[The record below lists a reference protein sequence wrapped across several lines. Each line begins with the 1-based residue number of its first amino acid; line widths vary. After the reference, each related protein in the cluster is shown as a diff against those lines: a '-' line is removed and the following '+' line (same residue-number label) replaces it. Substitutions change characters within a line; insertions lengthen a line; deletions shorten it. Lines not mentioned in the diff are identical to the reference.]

1 VFEIPLQHDLKIG
14 IIHSPTQNA
23 KDFAQ
28 ILAKHVSL
36 SPPSWIAETGE
47 LSNESSPSIGPDIA
61 GTALIITVGGD
72 GTILRAAR
80 AASPYG
86 IPLVGVNLGRLGF
99 MTELGIGN
107 ALENISRYFHHENVT
122 VENRSMVRVTVRS
135 HLGDIT
141 LDALNDVVV
150 GRAGPPRL
158 LHLDVSLNGV
168 DLTRYS
174 ADAVVVA
181 TATGS
186 TGYALAAGGPI
197 LHSASSDV
205 LVIPVA
211 PHVSLSTPLVLPGDT
226 TIGLR
231 VATATPAVVSVD
243 GLTDIQIDSDAEIE
257 IYNSPYQARFLRANE
272 PRHFYATLIQRLGL
286 VPGAKT

>member
-1 VFEIPLQHDLKIG
+1 MQHNLKIG

-23 KDFAQ
+23 RDFAQ
-28 ILAKHVSL
+28 ALAKHILL
-36 SPPSWIAETGE
+36 SPPGWIAETGD
-47 LSNESSPSIGPDIA
+47 LSDESLPSFRTDIP
-61 GTALIITVGGD
+61 GTSLIITVGGD

-80 AASPYG
+80 VASPHG
-86 IPLVGVNLGRLGF
+86 IPIVGVNLGRLGF
-99 MTELGIGN
+99 MTELGIDN
-107 ALENISRYFHHENVT
+107 ALENISCYFHQGNVT

-135 HLGDIT
+135 RSGDVT

-150 GRAGPPRL
+150 GRAGAPRL

-197 LHSASSDV
+197 LHAASSDV

-226 TIGLR
+226 TIGLK
-231 VATATPAVVSVD
+231 VATDTPAVVSVD
-243 GLTDIQIDSDAEIE
+243 GLTDIQIDPDAEIE
-257 IYNSPYQARFLRANE
+257 ICDSPYQARFLRAND

-286 VPGAKT
+286 IPGARA